1 MKVFCVPSGKLNQLS
16 YYVESYQQKKSKS
29 IRFNSWKALKEGL
42 SSYSDVEDLAEVLI
56 AVIIGVLC

>member
-1 MKVFCVPSGKLNQLS
+1 MFCVPSGKLNQLS